1 MMRMLVALAIVAL
14 AISPVL
20 AGTPADPGTVAWNN
34 KIAMN
39 TRGIDG
45 VFVVQDDGTI
55 RHVQSGMVCP
65 ATFANV
71 KLWHLETFPSPRGK
85 GMDVSCDYG
94 RNGPD
99 NRFVSKLTLFATIAP
114 DGTTLDTAFAAYRS
128 EVIRANPGI
137 QSEGPLPLPPHVML
151 PGEWKSESFLERR
164 ADRAFTSELIVALRG
179 SWMFE
184 VRATYDGSRGDP
196 MVTMQSSPADATNAQ
211 DDRTMAATAFA
222 ATVNT
227 LPK

>member
-1 MMRMLVALAIVAL
+1 MRALVILAFVTLASAPALAAD
-14 AISPVL
+14 
-20 AGTPADPGTVAWNN
+20 PADPGTIAWNN
-34 KIAMN
+34 KIAMHSPN
-39 TRGIDG
+39 IDG

-55 RHVQSGMVCP
+55 RHVQSGMICP

-94 RNGPD
+94 RNGPN

-114 DGTTLDTAFAAYRS
+114 DGATLDRAFAAYRA
-128 EVIRANPGI
+128 EVIQANPGVR
-137 QSEGPLPLPPHVML
+137 SEGPLPLPPKVTL
-151 PGEWKSESFLERR
+151 SGEWKSESFLERR
-164 ADRAFTSELIVALRG
+164 DDRAFTSELIVALRG
-179 SWMFE
+179 QWMFE

-227 LPK
+227 LLK